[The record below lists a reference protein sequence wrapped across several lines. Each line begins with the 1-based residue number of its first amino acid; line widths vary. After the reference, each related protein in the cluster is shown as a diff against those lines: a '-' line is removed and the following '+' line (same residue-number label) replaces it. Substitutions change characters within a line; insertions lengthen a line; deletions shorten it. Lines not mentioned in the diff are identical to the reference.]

1 MQGMRRAMFLK
12 NSFLHL
18 SSAAAQQQQAG
29 RQEAKCS
36 NRAILCIFESL
47 LCTRLAS
54 VYPKVAFL

>member
-1 MQGMRRAMFLK
+1 MQSMRRAMFLK
-12 NSFLHL
+12 NSFLHFL
-18 SSAAAQQQQAG
+18 EQCCCSAAAG